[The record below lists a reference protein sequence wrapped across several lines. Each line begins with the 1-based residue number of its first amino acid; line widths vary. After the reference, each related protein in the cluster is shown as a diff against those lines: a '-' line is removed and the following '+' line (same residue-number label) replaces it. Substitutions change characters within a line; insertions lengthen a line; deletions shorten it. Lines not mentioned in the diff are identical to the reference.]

1 MTPQLNESD
10 DSPCTSLAQIHD
22 HLQLSKL
29 VCGAMTMRKKLE
41 VDTMK
46 LLDYMRG
53 KHRKIQEKVFK
64 YFNARP
70 ELQTPLEILKDEH
83 RELCMR

>member
-22 HLQLSKL
+22 HLQLSKV
-29 VCGAMTMRKKLE
+29 VCRAMTMRKKLE

>member
-1 MTPQLNESD
+1 
-10 DSPCTSLAQIHD
+10 
-22 HLQLSKL
+22 
-29 VCGAMTMRKKLE
+29 MTMRTKLE